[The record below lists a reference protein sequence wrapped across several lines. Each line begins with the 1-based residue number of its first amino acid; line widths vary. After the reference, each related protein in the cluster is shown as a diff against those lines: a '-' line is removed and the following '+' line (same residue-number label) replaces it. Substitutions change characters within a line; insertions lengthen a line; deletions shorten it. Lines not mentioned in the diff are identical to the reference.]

1 MKTVSTNWSTEIKML
16 NYENVTSNSTP
27 AQHFVTFNRVANIID
42 LGTAAGDCATA
53 FEVVF
58 GPDKAPATAA
68 WDFKDSVKFQVVL
81 SDVGPITE
89 ADVARRSAQDWDT
102 IHVHFLTQAED
113 VFYKI
118 DAAAKA
124 KTSQELT
131 EAIETFKA
139 KIDAGRRLEIALV

>member
-1 MKTVSTNWSTEIKML
+1 ML
-16 NYENVTSNSTP
+16 SHENVADNSTP
-27 AQHFVTFNRVANIID
+27 AQDFVTFNRVANIID

-53 FEVVF
+53 FEIAF
-58 GPDKAPATAA
+58 GPDTAIATAA

-89 ADVARRSAQDWDT
+89 ADVAKRSAQDWDT

-113 VFYKI
+113 VYYKI
-118 DAAAKA
+118 VRSAESRI
-124 KTSQELT
+124 TPELS

>member
-1 MKTVSTNWSTEIKML
+1 ML
-16 NYENVTSNSTP
+16 NRENIADNSTP
-27 AQHFVTFNRVANIID
+27 AQDFVTFNRVANIID

-58 GPDKAPATAA
+58 GPDKAPASAA

-81 SDVGPITE
+81 SDLGPITE

-102 IHVHFLTQAED
+102 IHVHFLTRAED

-118 DAAAKA
+118 AGSAKA
-124 KTSQELT
+124 KASPEL
-131 EAIETFKA
+131 EKAIITFKA